1 MARRKTHARDVGLRL
16 RAAQTW
22 VLHDDSFANL
32 AFADSTEDPAAY
44 IVITRTLAPAAID
57 RRLRMDGVYVEID
70 DQGSA
75 AYRAATGYALER
87 NELRISISP
96 DAYDRL
102 GIDGDIVIELADP
115 DVKKKKLRAAL
126 IAALAAIFEP
136 SLEE

>member
-1 MARRKTHARDVGLRL
+1 MARRKTQDRDVGLRL

-22 VLHDDSFANL
+22 VMHDHSFANL
-32 AFADSTEDPAAY
+32 AFADSAEDPAAY

-75 AYRAATGYALER
+75 AYRAATGYALGR
-87 NELRISISP
+87 SELRIEIATA
-96 DAYDRL
+96 AYDTL

-115 DVKKKKLRAAL
+115 GVNKKKLRAAL
-126 IAALAAIFEP
+126 AAIFATEP
-136 SLEE
+136 